1 MSQAVIGLVAHVDA
15 GKTTLAE
22 ALLYRSG
29 AIRRQGRVDK
39 GDAHLDTDA
48 MERERGITIFS
59 KQTALDWAGC
69 HLMLLDTPG
78 HIDFSAEAERT
89 LQALDYAVLIVG
101 ANDGVEGHTETLWSL
116 LARYNVPAFV
126 FVNKLDLAADGLGP
140 VMDEMHRRLSTSIVD
155 GGVLAALAAGAIGDG
170 VANVAAVA
178 ADGAAMDGGVAA
190 ALLEDIAATDED
202 ALDEYLESGSLAA
215 DTIRRLIVQR
225 KVFPCFAGSAL
236 RMEGVEEFLDGVVS
250 LAQDKAWPEEFAA
263 RVYRVSRGTHG
274 ERLAWV
280 KVTGGALRAKEQLN
294 GFDRGTAWSEKVDQ
308 VRIYDADSFE
318 IAREVPAGRVCA
330 VTGLTRV
337 LPGSALGAEAR
348 CVEPALVPVL
358 SYSVTAA
365 GADAT
370 TLVQALRELA
380 DEDPLLGVA
389 WHEQL
394 QEVHVQLMGEVQR
407 EVVARRLA
415 DRFGLEASFGAGG
428 IMYRETVTAPVRG
441 AGHFEPLRHYAE
453 VQLLVE
459 PAPCGTGIEAGTRA
473 LEDDLDRNWQRLI
486 LTHVLEREHPGVL
499 AGAPLTDV
507 RITLLGGRAHLKHTE
522 GGDFRQAT
530 YRAIRQ
536 ALMTAR
542 EQGACRL
549 LEPWYRFRLG
559 VPADKVGRALA
570 DLQRMGAEF
579 DAPATEGDRVEIAG
593 SAPASEIGS
602 YALEVSAYSGGRGR
616 LFLEYAGYRPCHNA
630 EQVIADIA
638 YDPVADLASTP
649 DSVFCSHGAGY
660 NVAWD
665 QVPVQAHVEIDFDRL
680 RPWRKAD
687 TSFFAG

>member
-22 ALLYRSG
+22 ALLYRAG

-59 KQTALDWAGC
+59 KQTSLDWAGA
-69 HLMLLDTPG
+69 HVMLLDTPG
-78 HIDFSAEAERT
+78 HVDFSAEAERT

-116 LARYNVPAFV
+116 LARYNVPTFV
-126 FVNKLDLAADGLGP
+126 FVNKLDLAVDGLGP
-140 VMDEMHRRLSTSIVD
+140 VMDEMHRRLSPSVVD
-155 GGVLAALAAGAIGDG
+155 GDALSALVASAG
-170 VANVAAVA
+170 
-178 ADGAAMDGGVAA
+178 GAGEGAA
-190 ALLEDIAATDED
+190 ALLEDVAATDED
-202 ALDEYLESGSLAA
+202 ALDEYLESGFLSAE
-215 DTIRRLIVQR
+215 TIRRLIVQR

-236 RMEGVEEFLDGVVS
+236 RMEGIEEFLDGVVA
-250 LAQDKAWPEEFAA
+250 LVQEKTWPDEFAA
-263 RVYRVSRGTHG
+263 RVYRVSRGAHD
-274 ERLAWV
+274 EHLAWV
-280 KVTGGALRAKEQLN
+280 KVTGGVLRAKEQLS
-294 GFDRGTAWSEKVDQ
+294 GFDRGAAWNEKVDQ

-330 VTGLTRV
+330 VTGLSQV

-348 CVEPALVPVL
+348 SAEPALAPVL
-358 SYSVTAA
+358 SYSVNAA

-407 EVVARRLA
+407 EVVARQLL
-415 DRFGLEASFGAGG
+415 DRFGLEVTFGAGG
-428 IMYRETVTAPVRG
+428 ILYRETVTAPVRG

-459 PAPCGTGIEAGTRA
+459 PSERGAGVEAGTRA

-499 AGAPLTDV
+499 TGAPLTDV

-570 DLQRMGAEF
+570 DLQRMGGDF
-579 DAPATEGDRVEIAG
+579 DAPVAEGDRAEIAG
-593 SAPASEIGS
+593 AAPASEIGS

-630 EQVIADIA
+630 EQVIAEAA
-638 YDPVADLASTP
+638 YDPVADLANTP

-665 QVPVQAHVEIDFDRL
+665 QVPAQAHVEIDFDRL

-687 TSFFAG
+687 ASFFAE

>member
-22 ALLYRSG
+22 AMLYRAG

-78 HIDFSAEAERT
+78 HVDFSAEAERT

-116 LARYNVPAFV
+116 LSRYSVPTFV
-126 FVNKLDLAADGLGP
+126 FVNKLDLAAGGIEP

-155 GGVLAALAAGAIGDG
+155 GGVLAALATGAIGDG
-170 VANVAAVA
+170 VANVATA
-178 ADGAAMDGGVAA
+178 AAAGAAMDGGVAA

-202 ALDEYLESGSLAA
+202 ALDEYLENGAVSGE
-215 DTIRRLIVQR
+215 TIRRLIVQR

-236 RMEGVEEFLDGVVS
+236 RMEGVEGFMDGMVGLVRDKVWPDEFS
-250 LAQDKAWPEEFAA
+250 A
-263 RVYRVSRGTHG
+263 RVYRVSRGAHG

-280 KVTGGALRAKEQLN
+280 KVTGGLLRAKEQLS
-294 GFDRGTAWSEKVDQ
+294 GFDRGAAWSEKIDQ
-308 VRIYDADSFE
+308 VRVYDADSFD

-330 VTGLTRV
+330 VTGLTHV

-348 CVEPALVPVL
+348 CAEPTLVPVL
-358 SYSVTAA
+358 SYSVAA
-365 GADAT
+365 ANADAT
-370 TLVQALRELA
+370 ALVQALRELA
-380 DEDPLLGVA
+380 DEDPLLGVM

-407 EVVARRLA
+407 EVVARQLS
-415 DRFGLEASFGAGG
+415 DRFGLEVSFGAGG
-428 IMYRETVTAPVRG
+428 ILYRETVTAPVRG

-459 PAPCGTGIEAGTRA
+459 PAPRGTGIEAGTRA
-473 LEDDLDRNWQRLI
+473 LEDDLDRNWQRLV
-486 LTHVLEREHPGVL
+486 LTHVLERDHPGVL
-499 AGAPLTDV
+499 IGAPLTDA

-542 EQGACRL
+542 EQGLCQL

-570 DLQRMGAEF
+570 DLQRMGADFE
-579 DAPATEGDRVEIAG
+579 APVTAGDRAEIAG
-593 SAPASEIGS
+593 EAPASEMGS

-616 LFLEYAGYRPCHNA
+616 LFLEYAGYKACHDA
-630 EQVIADIA
+630 ERVIADAA
-638 YDPVADLASTP
+638 YDPAADVANTP

-665 QVPVQAHVEIDFDRL
+665 QVPSQAHVEVDFDRL
-680 RPWRKAD
+680 RPWRRAD
-687 TSFFAG
+687 ASFFAG

>member
-22 ALLYRSG
+22 ALLYRAG

-59 KQTALDWAGC
+59 KQTSLDWAGA
-69 HLMLLDTPG
+69 HVMLLDTPG
-78 HIDFSAEAERT
+78 HVDFSAEAERT

-116 LARYNVPAFV
+116 LARYNVPTFV

-140 VMDEMHRRLSTSIVD
+140 VMDEMHRRLSPSVVD
-155 GGVLAALAAGAIGDG
+155 GDALSALVASAG
-170 VANVAAVA
+170 
-178 ADGAAMDGGVAA
+178 GAGEGAA
-190 ALLEDIAATDED
+190 ALLEDVAATDED
-202 ALDEYLESGSLAA
+202 ALDEYLESGSLSAE
-215 DTIRRLIVQR
+215 TIRRLIVQR

-236 RMEGVEEFLDGVVS
+236 RMEGIEEFLDGVVA
-250 LAQDKAWPEEFAA
+250 LVQEKTWPDEFAA
-263 RVYRVSRGTHG
+263 RVYRVSRGAHG

-280 KVTGGALRAKEQLN
+280 KVTGGVLRAKEQLS
-294 GFDRGTAWSEKVDQ
+294 GFDRGATWNEKVDQ

-330 VTGLTRV
+330 VTGLSQV

-348 CVEPALVPVL
+348 LAEPALVPVL
-358 SYSVTAA
+358 SYSVGAA

-407 EVVARRLA
+407 EVVARQLL
-415 DRFGLEASFGAGG
+415 DRFGLEVTFGAGG
-428 IMYRETVTAPVRG
+428 ILYRETVTAPVRG

-459 PAPCGTGIEAGTRA
+459 PAERGAGVEAGTRA

-499 AGAPLTDV
+499 TGAPLTDV

-542 EQGACRL
+542 EQGACQL

-570 DLQRMGAEF
+570 DLQRMGADF
-579 DAPATEGDRVEIAG
+579 DAPVAEGDRAEIAG

-630 EQVIADIA
+630 EQVIADAA
-638 YDPVADLASTP
+638 YDPVADLANTP

-665 QVPVQAHVEIDFDRL
+665 QVPAQAHVEIDFDRL

-687 TSFFAG
+687 ASFFAG

>member
-22 ALLYRSG
+22 ALLYRAG

-59 KQTALDWAGC
+59 KQTALDWRGC

-78 HIDFSAEAERT
+78 HVDFSAEAERT

-101 ANDGVEGHTETLWSL
+101 ANDGVEGHTETLWTL
-116 LARYNVPAFV
+116 LERYNVPTLL
-126 FVNKLDLAADGLGP
+126 FVNKLDLAAGGLAP
-140 VMDEMHRRLSTSIVD
+140 VMDEMHRRLSPAILD
-155 GGVLAALAAGAIGDG
+155 GGALAALVSPTAGAG
-170 VANVAAVA
+170 
-178 ADGAAMDGGVAA
+178 GGVAA
-190 ALLEDIAATDED
+190 GGEALDGEAAAALVEDVAATDEA
-202 ALDEYLESGSLAA
+202 ALDEYLEAGSLAP

-236 RMEGVEEFLDGVVS
+236 RMEGIEEFLDGVVA
-250 LAQDKAWPEEFAA
+250 LAQDKRWPDEFSA
-263 RVYRVSRGTHG
+263 RVYRVSRGAHG
-274 ERLAWV
+274 ERLSWV
-280 KVTGGALRAKEQLN
+280 KVTGGMLRAKEQLS
-294 GFDRGTAWSEKVDQ
+294 GFDRGVSWTEKIDQ

-330 VTGLTRV
+330 VTGLTQV
-337 LPGSALGAEAR
+337 LPGSALGAETRSAD
-348 CVEPALVPVL
+348 PSLMPVL
-358 SYSVTAA
+358 SYSVSAEH
-365 GADAT
+365 ADAT
-370 TLVQALRELA
+370 ALVQALRELA
-380 DEDPLLGVA
+380 DEDPLLGVT

-407 EVVARRLA
+407 EVVARQLE
-415 DRFGLEASFGAGG
+415 DRFGLEVAFGAGG
-428 IMYRETVTAPVRG
+428 ILYRETVTAPVRG

-459 PAPCGTGIEAGTRA
+459 PALRGAGIEAGTRA

-499 AGAPLTDV
+499 LGAPLTDA

-542 EQGACRL
+542 EQGVCQL
-549 LEPWYRFRLG
+549 LEPWYRFRLA

-570 DLQRMGAEF
+570 DLQRMGADF
-579 DAPATEGDRVEIAG
+579 DAPSTAGDRAEIAG
-593 SAPASEIGS
+593 EAPASEIGS

-630 EQVIADIA
+630 EQVISDAA
-638 YDPVADLASTP
+638 YDPVADLANSP

-665 QVPVQAHVEIDFDRL
+665 QIPAQAHVEIDFDRL

-687 TSFFAG
+687 ASFFAG